1 MNHSCALHSVNG
13 HEEHSKRSQKRLAI
27 ALVFC
32 ILFMFIEMAGGYLSG
47 SLAIMTDAVHLLS
60 GTPSLSMRS
69 YL

>member
-1 MNHSCALHSVNG
+1 MTQVCALHSTAG
-13 HEEHSKRSQKRLAI
+13 HHEHSRRSQKRLAI

-60 GTPSLSMRS
+60 GTILTVCISS
-69 YL
+69 